1 MKDNTVQSFS
11 IYKEYYDLIT
21 LVSRKERA
29 ELLLAIS
36 EYMFDGIEPELNDN
50 QMKIFN
56 NLKRP
61 LDKSKN
67 KSKNSAKQNENK
79 TETKQNQNENE
90 IKSKLKQNENDNNN
104 KTKTHQDVNVVVNN
118 NTLNN
123 KDNSIS
129 KEDNTN
135 EDSNRDRVLGEEEE
149 KEEPIIEEPI
159 KPKQEDE
166 EVLPKLIMDFVVK
179 NYGRSLTPYEYE
191 VVNGLVETHTEPI
204 VLKAYKVAFEQG
216 HNKLNYIKGILNI
229 WKDCRLDT
237 LEKIEEDLKKGK
249 KSASERKLDAIFARA
264 RKKME
269 SEGK

>member
-90 IKSKLKQNENDNNN
+90 IKSKLKQKENDNNN
-104 KTKTHQDVNVVVNN
+104 KTKTHQDVIVVVNN

-135 EDSNRDRVLGEEEE
+135 EDSNRDRVIGKEEE
-149 KEEPIIEEPI
+149 KEISPDSI
-159 KPKQEDE
+159 
-166 EVLPKLIMDFVVK
+166 LDFVEK
-179 NYGRSLTPYEYE
+179 NYGRSLTPYEFEE
-191 VVNGLVETHTEPI
+191 VNNLVEVHSEPI

-216 HNKLNYIKGILNI
+216 HNKLSYIKGILKA
-229 WKDCRLDT
+229 WKDCGLDT

-249 KSASERKLDAIFARA
+249 KSASERRIDAIFARA
-264 RKKME
+264 RAIRRE
-269 SEGK
+269 RGEEE